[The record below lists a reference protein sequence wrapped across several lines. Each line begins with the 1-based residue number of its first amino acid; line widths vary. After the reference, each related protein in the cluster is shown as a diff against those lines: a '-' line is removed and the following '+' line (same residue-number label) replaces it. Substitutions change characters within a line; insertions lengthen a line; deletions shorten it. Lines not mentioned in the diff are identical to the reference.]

1 MPVRVAEVD
10 AAILA
15 GTPAD
20 RDPALFQFGFQ
31 RLVGPRRHV
40 ERQMIEV
47 LSSGQRRIARV
58 LEQGETLLSG
68 TQEDLSLVF
77 PVYSHPEYFSVKQLR
92 PLHVIDVE
100 HDVVD
105 SARFDHWSPLG
116 SLVQWLG
123 HGEPPHP
130 AHCLSAASAIPI
142 KAAADNQLPLRCEA
156 EARK

>member
-20 RDPALFQFGFQ
+20 RDPALFQYGFQ

-100 HDVVD
+100 HDVVH
-105 SARFDHWSPLG
+105 SARFDHWVTPGESCAVARSRRTAPAGPLSFG
-116 SLVQWLG
+116 RVGNTDQS
-123 HGEPPHP
+123 
-130 AHCLSAASAIPI
+130 
-142 KAAADNQLPLRCEA
+142 R
-156 EARK
+156 RR